1 LSYDNLIA
9 FAVFAFVSSV
19 TPGPNNL
26 MLLASGANFGFART
40 RPAIAGVAVGFSIL
54 LLAVGL
60 GLGAVLTAF
69 PIAHS
74 ALKIA
79 GCLYILFLSWKI
91 AAARKIDNTN
101 ESGAKPPS
109 FLQATALQWV
119 NPKAWVM
126 AVTAAAVYTSV
137 EAPFQSIIAIT
148 VLFFVIMIPPIT
160 LWAGFGVALRGFLD
174 DPVRLK
180 WFNIAM
186 GLALAAT
193 IWPILMP

>member
-1 LSYDNLIA
+1 MSYDNLFA
-9 FAVFAFVSSV
+9 FAVFAFVSSI

-40 RPAIAGVAVGFSIL
+40 LPALAGVAIGFTFL
-54 LLAVGL
+54 LLAIGL

-69 PIAHS
+69 PRAHL
-74 ALKIA
+74 ALKIL
-79 GCLYILFLSWKI
+79 GCCYILFLSWKI
-91 AAARKIDNTN
+91 AMARSMDSADTANST
-101 ESGAKPPS
+101 PPS

-119 NPKAWVM
+119 NPKGWVM
-126 AVTAAAVYTSV
+126 AVTAAAVYTSAD
-137 EAPFQSIIAIT
+137 APFLSVFIIAA
-148 VLFFVIMIPPIT
+148 LFFIIMIPPIAVWT
-160 LWAGFGVALRGFLD
+160 GFGVALRGFLS

-193 IWPILMP
+193 IWPILAP

>member
-1 LSYDNLIA
+1 MSYDNLLA
-9 FAVFAFVSSV
+9 FAVFAFVSSI

-40 RPAIAGVAVGFSIL
+40 LPALAGVAIGFTFL

-60 GLGAVLTAF
+60 GLGAVLTTF
-69 PIAHS
+69 PRIHA
-74 ALKIA
+74 ALKVL
-79 GCLYILFLSWKI
+79 GCLYILFLAWKV
-91 AAARKIDNTN
+91 ATARSIDGGS
-101 ESGAKPPS
+101 EKKSKPPS

-126 AVTAAAVYTSV
+126 AVTAAAVYTSAS
-137 EAPFQSIIAIT
+137 APFLSVFVIT
-148 VLFFVIMIPPIT
+148 ALFFIIMLPPIAVWT
-160 LWAGFGVALRGFLD
+160 AFGVALRGFLS